1 MKKIFLHQKRHYDYD
16 DTEHKWIRDVRNLF
30 DLSIDED
37 YYKPIKA
44 NDSFNNSYIEYE
56 ILNIKTLSIKE
67 YLDIIR
73 LYLSD
78 IINDS
83 KTQGNGKC
91 IQAIQ

>member
-1 MKKIFLHQKRHYDYD
+1 MKKIFLYQKRHYDYD
-16 DTEHKWIRDVRNLF
+16 DTEHKGIRDVRNFF

-37 YYKPIKA
+37 YYKPIKT
-44 NDSFNNSYIEYE
+44 NDSFNNNYIEYE

-67 YLDIIR
+67 HFDIIR

-78 IINDS
+78 IINDP
-83 KTQGNGKC
+83 KTQGNGKF